1 MTIII
6 TPSFSRYPFLPSFP
20 PMKSEM
26 AMHKLTTHHI
36 DCKSRISGVVNFVTG
51 NLRPVKSETDPDL
64 STWYRRN
71 SLVYVADNHACWSNE
86 DLFKKISK
94 RRFGRVLRSPHQK
107 LGAMMDE
114 HADDVHAFILERL
127 TPPDD
132 DKDGDH
138 PDGNG
143 DEDEPP
149 AKSSR
154 APVSAAPTPGV
165 GRSGET
171 TEEDKDLAR

>member
-1 MTIII
+1 
-6 TPSFSRYPFLPSFP
+6 
-20 PMKSEM
+20 
-26 AMHKLTTHHI
+26 MHKLTTHHT

-71 SLVYVADNHACWSNE
+71 SLVYVADNHACWRNE
-86 DLFKKISK
+86 ELFKKISK

-132 DKDGDH
+132 DKDGDG
-138 PDGNG
+138 DGGN
-143 DEDEPP
+143 EDEPP

-154 APVSAAPTPGV
+154 APVSASPATGAV
-165 GRSGET
+165 AAGRSGET
-171 TEEDKDLAR
+171 TEEDRELSR